1 VNSAT
6 YARRNLFRRR
16 GRTILTVLAIAVAVL
31 IFSAIRTVVVA
42 WNAGAEEAAKDRLA
56 TRHKV
61 SITMQLP
68 KRYIDELRD
77 PAKVPG
83 VKAATWA
90 NWFAAKDPRERVPFF
105 AAFAADHNSW
115 FDVMDEM
122 SVEPAQLEEWK
133 KTKNGAILGDLL
145 ARTFQVK
152 VGDDLTVTSE
162 IYPNEAGWKFKV
174 VGIYKPLRKTV
185 DRNTMVF
192 RWDYLNDYLKANPAT
207 AFPTDEIGWVMS
219 RIDDPLKSAE
229 ISRNI
234 DKLFD
239 ERDDQTVT
247 MSERAFQLSFLGAFS
262 AVLKA
267 FDYVSLV
274 ILLIM
279 ALILANTIAMSVRER
294 THEYGV
300 LRAIGFSPKYIVG
313 SILGEAMLIA
323 LVGGAVGVLL
333 TMGLING
340 AMGPWI
346 EENMGAI
353 FPYFTAPPP
362 VLVLALVA
370 AAVIGTLAGV
380 VPALRT
386 SRLKVTDALRRVD

>member
-1 VNSAT
+1 MNSAT

-31 IFSAIRTVVVA
+31 IFSAIRTVVFA
-42 WNAGAEEAAKDRLA
+42 FNIGAEEASKDRLA

-68 KRYIDELRD
+68 KRYIEELRD
-77 PAKVPG
+77 PAKIPG

-105 AAFAADHNSW
+105 AAFAADHDSW

-122 SVEPAQLEEWK
+122 SVEPAQLAAWK
-133 KTKNGAILGDLL
+133 QTKNGAILGDLL
-145 ARTFQVK
+145 ARTFEVK
-152 VGDDLTVTSE
+152 VGDDLTVTSD
-162 IYPNEAGWKFKV
+162 IYPGEWKFKV

-192 RWDYLNDYLKANPAT
+192 RWDYLNDFLKANPGS

-219 RIDDPLKSAE
+219 RIDDPTKSAE

-234 DKLFD
+234 DKMFD
-239 ERDDQTVT
+239 ERDDQTIT
-247 MSERAFQLSFLGAFS
+247 MSERAFQLSFLGAFG
-262 AVLKA
+262 AVLTA
-267 FDYVSLV
+267 FDAVSLV
-274 ILLIM
+274 ILVIM
-279 ALILANTIAMSVRER
+279 LLILANTIAMSVRER

-300 LRAIGFSPKYIVG
+300 LRAIGFSSRYIVG
-313 SILGEAMLIA
+313 SILGEAMLVA
-323 LVGGAVGVLL
+323 LVGGVVGVLL

-340 AMGPWI
+340 TMGPWI
-346 EENMGAI
+346 EENMGGI
-353 FPYFTAPPP
+353 FPYFTAPPL
-362 VLVLALVA
+362 VLVLALVL
-370 AAVIGTLAGV
+370 AAVIGALAAA
-380 VPALRT
+380 VPAFRT